1 MAVSQTLTQVVDL
14 VSEHKVEITVAF
26 VAVYFLSQ
34 IRTYF
39 KLAHVPGP
47 WFAGWSD
54 IPHNWSIWNERAYQ
68 YYYDI
73 SERYGK
79 IARIGPNSVLSSAPE
94 VWIHV
99 NTKPGY
105 RRSDW
110 YFKAV
115 RVEYQRDNIFS
126 QADTE
131 KHDATRKKIA
141 PGYSGRENLELEGSV
156 DSRVVA
162 FLDLIRRNYLS
173 VDGGPVKKM
182 DLAKKIQFFTMD
194 VISLV
199 AFGTTFGM
207 LDRDSDI
214 NNFVKSSEDGLLI
227 GNMFMSLN
235 LAWLVQAPVI
245 GKFLGPS
252 PKDKT
257 GFGAMMRE
265 TFRYIEER
273 VENAATDT
281 RMDMLASFYRHG
293 MRGDELKS
301 EVLEQMVAGSDTTAG
316 ALRGIMLHVLGTPR
330 VQKKLQ
336 EEIDAVHAK
345 RTWGDGIVPHAVA
358 KQMPYMQ
365 AVIRE
370 GLRIWPPVLNLL
382 PKDVPAG
389 GDTIVV
395 DGKKVFLPGGTC
407 IGVSTLAMHH
417 DKELYGEDADVFRP
431 ERWLLETDQQKLAMM
446 TRINDLTFGHGKWQC
461 LGKPVAQM
469 EINKMLFEWFRNFD
483 WAVAKPSKPWR
494 LTNAFGLFLIND
506 FYVRVMERET

>member
-1 MAVSQTLTQVVDL
+1 MAVSQTLTQALDL
-14 VSEHKVEITVAF
+14 VSEHKVEVVIAA
-26 VAVYFLSQ
+26 AVIYLLSQ
-34 IRTYF
+34 FRTYF
-39 KLAHVPGP
+39 KLSHVPGP

-54 IPHNWSIWNERAYQ
+54 VPHNWSIWNEVAYQ
-68 YYYDI
+68 YYHDI

-79 IARIGPNSVLSSAPE
+79 IARIGPNSVLSSSPE

-105 RRSDW
+105 KRSEW

-126 QADTE
+126 QTDTE

-141 PGYSGRENLELEGSV
+141 PGYSGRENLELEGSI
-156 DSRVVA
+156 DTRVAA
-162 FLDLIRRNYLS
+162 FLGLIRRNYVS
-173 VDGGPVKKM
+173 KEGGPVKKM

-199 AFGTTFGM
+199 AFGTTFHM
-207 LDRDSDI
+207 LDQDSDI
-214 NNFVKSSEDGLLI
+214 SNFIKSSEDGLLI
-227 GNMFMSLN
+227 GNMFMALN
-235 LAWLVQAPVI
+235 LGWLVQAPVI

-252 PKDKT
+252 LKDKT
-257 GFGAMMRE
+257 GFGAMIRE
-265 TFRYIEER
+265 CFRYIDER
-273 VENAATDT
+273 AWAE
-281 RMDMLASFYRHG
+281 
-293 MRGDELKS
+293 GDELRS
-301 EVLEQMVAGSDTTAG
+301 EVLEQLVAGSDTTAG
-316 ALRGIMLHVLGTPR
+316 ALRGIMLHVLATPR
-330 VQKKLQ
+330 VQRKMQ
-336 EEIDAVHAK
+336 EEIDAVYAE
-345 RTWGDGIVPHAVA
+345 RAWGEGVVPMAVVR
-358 KQMPYMQ
+358 QMPYMQ

-382 PKDVPAG
+382 PKDVPEG

-407 IGVSTLAMHH
+407 IGISTLAMHH
-417 DKELYGEDADVFRP
+417 NKELYGEDADVFKP
-431 ERWLLETDQQKLAMM
+431 ERWLLETDQEKLAVM

-483 WAVAKPSKPWR
+483 WALVKPHKPWR

-506 FYVRVMERET
+506 MWVRVMERET

>member
-1 MAVSQTLTQVVDL
+1 
-14 VSEHKVEITVAF
+14 
-26 VAVYFLSQ
+26 
-34 IRTYF
+34 
-39 KLAHVPGP
+39 
-47 WFAGWSD
+47 
-54 IPHNWSIWNERAYQ
+54 
-68 YYYDI
+68 
-73 SERYGK
+73 GK
-79 IARIGPNSVLSSAPE
+79 ITRIGPNSVLSSAPE

-105 RRSDW
+105 KRSDW

-156 DSRVVA
+156 DTRVVA
-162 FLDLIRRNYLS
+162 FLSLIRTKYASDNRQ
-173 VDGGPVKKM
+173 PVKKM

-207 LDRDSDI
+207 LDRDKDI
-214 NNFVKSSEDGLLI
+214 DNFVKSSEDGLLI
-227 GNMFMSLN
+227 GNKFMALN
-235 LAWLVQAPVI
+235 LGWLVQAPVI
-245 GKFLGPS
+245 GRFLGPS
-252 PKDKT
+252 VKDKT

-265 TFRYIEER
+265 CFRYIDER
-273 VENAATDT
+273 VENAEKGGEE
-281 RMDMLASFYRHG
+281 RRDMLASFYRHG
-293 MRGDELKS
+293 LKGDELRS
-301 EVLEQMVAGSDTTAG
+301 EVLEQLVAGSDTTAG
-316 ALRGIMLHVLGTPR
+316 ALRGIMLHVLSTPS
-330 VQKKLQ
+330 VQRKMQ
-336 EEIDAVHAK
+336 EEIDAVCAK
-345 RTWGDGIVPHAVA
+345 RTWGDGIVPQAVV

-382 PKDVPAG
+382 PKDVPEG

-395 DGKKVFLPGGTC
+395 DGKKCFLPGGTC

-431 ERWLLETDQQKLAMM
+431 ERWLIEADQEKLAVM

-469 EINKMLFEWFRNFD
+469 EINKILFEWFRNFD
-483 WAVAKPSKPWR
+483 WAVAKPHKPWR

-506 FYVRVMERET
+506 FWVRVTKREA